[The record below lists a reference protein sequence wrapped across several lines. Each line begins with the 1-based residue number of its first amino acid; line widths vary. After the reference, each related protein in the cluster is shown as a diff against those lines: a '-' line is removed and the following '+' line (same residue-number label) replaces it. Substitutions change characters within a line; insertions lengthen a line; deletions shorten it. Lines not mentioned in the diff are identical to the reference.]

1 MKLTRR
7 ELVEHLRNIICAAG
21 SYQLL
26 PFSLQAETPSAET
39 PPDDEHFFIFVELKG
54 GVHHLISTDHPDPD
68 KLNAIDKD
76 GSNGIVM
83 RFSPKDK
90 KGFYTDTE
98 LTSNFKKLMLDNS
111 GNSDRPS
118 QNPAF
123 LPNGRFVA
131 LPYQQ
136 NPADGFLVGSTHQ
149 GQYQYRLGIA
159 GLPLANYTNDIS
171 VLRGVYMLGD
181 FHTPAGQEVFSGSNR
196 RSGIHVAGVLAK
208 LLEERHGKKPLDNLV
223 FEGAYYSV
231 GDGRSSKLEIKLSF
245 SLLGTLAKH
254 YRDAATSGGSPSTTI
269 SQALQENLPF
279 SDTQD
284 TTMEKYIKAMEEMGE
299 MTKRLQSL
307 GAKDKDISLELGM
320 QLKTCLELFSN
331 NISRVVTICV
341 GSRNSINNV
350 DQFGLFDSH
359 SGLYHTIKTQEASG
373 SSQHHLSL
381 TSTMQDLA
389 NFIETLKTTDYKEG
403 KKWSDVVTLVVSSE
417 FSRPSNF
424 SGNED
429 DSESRSFGNG
439 HYNFNN
445 NYILFGKNIK
455 NGVWLGESDPITR
468 FPYVVDFNKLNRGM
482 NSNEVFTNTVTKN
495 QSGQMKM
502 MGDFEGTDTLNPNM
516 NQPLGGM
523 QVPQRKDNPEQ
534 RAFMAKD
541 VVKTIMAAAGVS
553 KEDFHQLY
561 YTDPF
566 YEDAKL
572 IKQLLR

>member
-26 PFSLQAETPSAET
+26 PFSLQAETPS
-39 PPDDEHFFIFVELKG
+39 DDEHFFIFVELKG

-90 KGFYTDTE
+90 KGFYTDTD
-98 LTSNFKKLMLDNS
+98 LTPKFKSMLDNS

-118 QNPAF
+118 KNPAF

-181 FHTPAGQEVFSGSNR
+181 FHAPAGQEVFSGSN

-208 LLEERHGKKPLDNLV
+208 LLEERHGKKLLDNLV

-254 YRDAATSGGSPSTTI
+254 YRNAATSGVSPSITI
-269 SQALQENLPF
+269 SQALKKNLPF
-279 SDTQD
+279 SDTQNS
-284 TTMEKYIKAMEEMGE
+284 TMKKYIEAMQEMGR
-299 MTKRLQSL
+299 MTKSL
-307 GAKDKDISLELGM
+307 KSLKAEDTDISLELGM
-320 QLKTCLELFSN
+320 QLDTCLELFRN

-341 GSRNSINNV
+341 GSKNSTNNV

-359 SGLYHTIKTQEASG
+359 RGLYHRTQEASG

-381 TSTMQDLA
+381 TSTMQQLA
-389 NFIETLKTTDYKEG
+389 EFIEKLKTTDYKNG

-429 DSESRSFGNG
+429 KSESRSFGNG

-445 NYILFGKNIK
+445 NYILFGKNIN

-468 FPYVVDFNKLNRGM
+468 FPYVVDFNNLKN
-482 NSNEVFTNTVTKN
+482 NSGKIFHNTVEETKN
-495 QSGQMKM
+495 GQMKM
-502 MGDFEGTDTLNPNM
+502 MSEFKGTDALNPNM

-523 QVPQRKDNPEQ
+523 QVPRRKNNPEQ

-553 KEDFHQLY
+553 EDDFHQKY

-566 YEDAKL
+566 YDDAEL
-572 IKQLLR
+572 IKQLNKK